1 MARRGGRKG
10 WNVQERPG
18 DGRTILVV
26 DDEAEVR
33 ALIAATLRSDG
44 WTVVEAAD
52 ADEALAV
59 VAAADLAAVTLDI
72 ALGRASGYD
81 VCRAIRATSDVPV
94 LFLTAR
100 AQEFDE
106 VLGFEL
112 GADDY
117 LVKPFSPR
125 ILSARV
131 AAVVRRRAVEGPAGH
146 VLHAGLLSLDERSR
160 RTYAGEHEVVLTKT
174 EFELLAAL
182 MRSPDRAFD
191 RDTLLDRVWG
201 DWYSDAHVV
210 DVTVARLRRKL
221 ADAGLPT
228 VIDTIRGVGYR
239 LAAPVRESAAAS

>member
-1 MARRGGRKG
+1 
-10 WNVQERPG
+10 V
-18 DGRTILVV
+18 
-26 DDEAEVR
+26 EAE
-33 ALIAATLRSDG
+33 
-44 WTVVEAAD
+44 D
-52 ADEALAV
+52 ADSALAIA
-59 VAAADLAAVTLDI
+59 AAADLAAITLDV
-72 ALGRASGYD
+72 ALGRDSGYD

-100 AQEFDE
+100 SQEFDE

-125 ILSARV
+125 VLSARV
-131 AAVVRRRAVEGPAGH
+131 AAVVRRRAVEGNAGH
-146 VLHAGLLSLDERSR
+146 VLRSGILSIDERSR
-160 RTYAGEHEVVLTKT
+160 RTHAGDREVDLTKT

-221 ADAGLPT
+221 ADAGVPEM
-228 VIDTIRGVGYR
+228 IDTIRGVGYR
-239 LAAPVRESAAAS
+239 LAAPARPSAAAG